1 MTLVAPFT
9 SPHLG
14 DSGTP
19 VSLFPMVCRG
29 ALIPVELAVSRDQAH
44 VVGEDVLSAPID
56 VPPGEWLIWT
66 AADYVMWVG
75 GRVDALP
82 APVRRRLDGGDTNAI
97 VDLINALA
105 DIGVWLREAAL
116 LIGDSWGPSRRADT
130 VFREIAHGIVSAL
143 SGVFVDRLG
152 RSARLEVRV
161 GAVCW
166 TDRPAL
172 TVEWLLTT
180 VDLTT
185 P

>member
-1 MTLVAPFT
+1 MTSVVSFI

-14 DSGTP
+14 DSATP
-19 VSLFPMVCRG
+19 VSMFPVLCRG
-29 ALIPVELAVSRDQAH
+29 GMIPASLGVSGDQAFA
-44 VVGEDVLSAPID
+44 VGEDVLSAPID

-66 AADYVMWVG
+66 AADHVMWVG

-82 APVRRRLDGGDTNAI
+82 GPVRRRLEGCDTYAI

-105 DIGVWLREAAL
+105 DVGVWLREAAL
-116 LIGDSWGPSRRADT
+116 LIGGSWGPSRRADAA
-130 VFREIAHGIVSAL
+130 VREIAKGIVSAL
-143 SGVFVDRLG
+143 SGVFVDRHG
-152 RSARLEVRV
+152 RSARLDVTV

-180 VDLTT
+180 VDLTA